1 MIFACIPM
9 QLCELRLMKFEKILG
24 PGSQSQ
30 LWLLMANDNDDVND
44 DDFDQ
49 QTTDIHDEDQLRNN
63 YQPTNQNYDH
73 FEMIQLNI
81 QQSNDNVQRY

>member
-1 MIFACIPM
+1 
-9 QLCELRLMKFEKILG
+9 
-24 PGSQSQ
+24 
-30 LWLLMANDNDDVND
+30 MANDNDDVND

-49 QTTDIHDEDQLRNN
+49 QTPDIHNIDDDNQLRNN